1 MPQLIPDIDDYFEER
16 KRDLYLIKIKDKKT
30 EAMLIKWFKNSLP
43 QILIGRMFPFKK
55 SSGMLFSPAIGY
67 FAEFDEESLQIFCK
81 QWEDSHGYSTNK
93 SFQCYYYSLPNK
105 HKR

>member
-30 EAMLIKWFKNSLP
+30 ETMLIRWFKDNLP
-43 QILIGRMFPFKK
+43 TIPIGRMFPFTK

-81 QWEDSHGYSTNK
+81 QWEDSHGNSTNK
-93 SFQCYYYSLPNK
+93 NFQCYHYSLPNK